1 MKNVEYAESEHQ
13 NQFYFNKGISSK
25 IKIVRSFF
33 SQLAQL
39 DCSKDF
45 HSVQLIVK
53 LNAELAVYSFFYISS
68 KHTETHFY
76 GHKLIV
82 KLLFFS
88 R

>member
-39 DCSKDF
+39 DCSKDCNN
-45 HSVQLIVK
+45 QNPK
-53 LNAELAVYSFFYISS
+53 RMRN
-68 KHTETHFY
+68 KETY
-76 GHKLIV
+76 
-82 KLLFFS
+82 
-88 R
+88 